1 MRGKRSRAR
10 KRSFF
15 YRQKRLIAFMMAM
28 VMTFTN
34 ISANWNVAYAGAAEE
49 VEFEITGSNLL
60 LSLKEAVA
68 GGNVVSEENLDFTN
82 GPVDK
87 FHELFFGSGVVYEL
101 FPEITGSGM
110 DAELRVFA
118 RLPEEADDAY
128 TVTGDEEIIMMYINN
143 SDVTLN
149 CQTRV
154 DDKSLKQVTVKSFE
168 NVFGD
173 DEIEIISKPSEEIV
187 IDTSENGGNLSDD
200 GDTQNSTAADGNQD
214 GNDGTQVGDG
224 HDSVVEIEDTT
235 TAGTDATGD
244 KETSEDKS
252 EGSTEESATLPEDNA
267 GEVKTEETKT
277 EETQPAGSQ
286 PKETQSKETEAP
298 ESQEKAEEP
307 EIQAEPVASISVNYA
322 PRVAEPSEEAG
333 GAEEKPEPADLPHA
347 SADDTGTKTDEPSI
361 EEPKETEG
369 AAADSTP
376 KETLP
381 PQEALPP
388 VDNGDTG
395 ENGAGTPTNPAVPET
410 PKETEPS
417 APEIPKETEPLAPET
432 PKETEPSAPEVPKET
447 EPSTPEVPKET
458 EPSVPQSPEGTEPS
472 TPETPEETVPQIP
485 EETQPVPGTPDVAT
499 GSEAVQPEETVKAE
513 TAGEH
518 DLVGMGNCSTAKIY
532 SMSLKDVLKKS
543 YPKFRYT
550 ETIDN
555 GVKVTL
561 RANAGVLPS
570 GTTAEIV
577 DVTDNVK
584 DAVTESSEGNIS
596 DIVACDITLKDADG
610 NVLDNDSWIGYVQVT
625 FSGSPVKEVTQ
636 GSETIAVMCINTDV
650 DTTSEVLAP
659 ADVNNLE
666 LVNEITPDHTEGVNQ
681 VNFDAEHFTTY
692 FATGVSDWNWMY
704 TLSVKQI
711 LTDPATNNRYVQW
724 DEVLLKSSNFVNN
737 QFSYADYTLDALKN
751 PGVKQT
757 TADSLVIQKDVFG
770 RNRNAEVE
778 INYLLQDGYYVYRGS
793 DGTGKTV
800 NMDWIEGER
809 VQAVADET
817 YPIYINAQ
825 QYADLKSKTNAH
837 PAEYAG
843 TCGQIPGFFP
853 KERHMHYIPT
863 RYDANA
869 WVISYVRCDKYGG
882 ESEDYK
888 YFRVIFEDEAG
899 EMLKEMSVKENDR
912 PVPPS
917 GIEDLEGWYLR
928 SDLSKKILDPLPQIT
943 NKYAE
948 EHSEVYPGGAKAVV
962 FVAKTTPKPD
972 TGIYKIDVD
981 KDIIKVV
988 IADGTEY
995 EGHDAEDKVEKAR
1008 GGVTAGDTI
1017 TYRVVIKNEGNRPL
1031 TRISV
1036 TDKIMNS
1043 GTLIDLGKFAKI
1055 DRIEPRKSVAFTY
1068 EYTIQAEDVK
1078 EYDHE
1083 LELENRV
1090 EAVASEQDKHG
1101 NPVKD
1106 SDSEDIDLIK
1116 IVVKPVLGI
1125 EKKVSNTT
1133 PKPGERITY
1142 TITVTNRGD
1151 GAAKDIKVTDTVP
1164 EGLGNISTSPKADKI
1179 TGRTYTWNI
1188 KNLEPNGS
1196 RVFKV
1201 YATVDTK
1208 AEPGTQI
1215 SNTAYI
1221 DEAHSSTETITVT
1234 GSRLGITKTA
1244 SEKTVKPG
1252 QTFNYVVKIENTGN
1266 APAKDVMVEDRL
1278 SDHLEFIKAEP
1289 QAGSI
1294 RGNNIKWKIDQV
1306 DAKEVKEIVITVKVK
1321 DNVEPE
1327 TKIYNTATLNGC
1339 QNSNKE
1345 VVEVIGNKV
1354 KITKKANVK
1363 DNKVVAGQE
1372 FTYTLTIQN
1381 LGSKPA
1387 KDVIV
1392 TDKLVPELEFVKS
1405 SPAPYKSDED
1415 INQYQWKIDN
1425 IKACGKAEIT
1435 ITVKV
1440 KDAAA
1445 PGTIISNTALADGKT
1460 SNESLVTVTGSILE
1474 ITKKASQK
1482 AVKPGD
1488 GFHYTLTVK
1497 NTGNATAKDIKVTD
1511 VLPEELEFISSLPY
1525 QETENQGQYEWSIK
1539 SIKAGCDVSIRVYVK
1554 VKESVAP
1561 GTEIFNTA
1569 KAGDIPSNEE
1579 KVTVMDSNLVITKS
1593 VDKTDPRPGDK
1604 VVYTLTIT
1612 NTGNKMSGPSI
1623 VEDRLSDYLEF
1634 VRQESSWTSSLG
1646 WDNTYRWV
1654 LPHLNPDGEIT
1665 ITITAKVKEDTP
1677 AGTVIEN
1684 IGTVNGKESNPVEI
1698 TVTGP
1703 SLGIVKTADDQTPV
1717 KGGFVTYTLKVT
1729 NNGNASAQDVK
1740 VEDRLPMGLEFVTE
1754 GSTPGCTVLDNGKLQ
1769 WTIDEL
1775 EAEKDKDIIIVT
1787 KVTAEA
1793 GNQLSNIGYVDDIP
1807 SVPEVVVV
1815 GELSYTVKFYTDST
1829 SDGNHIAGADR
1840 VIEDATLG
1848 MAIDELAVDT
1858 TLDTDKVPDGYKAEG
1873 IIDLSNSIDKIGDDS
1888 DKNII
1893 RVYLPRRTDL
1903 SYTVNYYKDA
1913 VDGSLIAGDGNFLGS
1928 DVFADQ
1934 EYLKVITGQD
1944 IDRTKYAPYGYT
1956 DEGRVEPESITITTN
1971 VEENVINVIFDK
1983 DSEKTKEVSYRVE
1996 HYLGNE
2002 TSPRDAQTVTVK
2014 VWLDDPGVIP
2024 VTADSLKPN
2033 TYAGYTFKGYEPA
2046 GIKAG
2051 DIMED
2056 GAVIKL
2062 MYTADNT
2069 PGGGGSGGGG
2079 GSSSGGGSGRYGT
2092 TTGGPG
2098 MTAIPEQEVPLA
2110 EAPELAALI
2119 DDGEIP
2125 LAGLPK
2131 TGQETARTELTL
2143 VLSGIFLVMTAV
2155 SRKRR
2160 DEA

>member
-277 EETQPAGSQ
+277 EETQPAGFQ

-369 AAADSTP
+369 AAADSSP

-417 APEIPKETEPLAPET
+417 APEIPKETEPSAPEI

-458 EPSVPQSPEGTEPS
+458 EPSVPESPEGTEPS
-472 TPETPEETVPQIP
+472 APETPEETVPQIP

-681 VNFDAEHFTTY
+681 VNFEAEHFTTY
-692 FATGVSDWNWMY
+692 FATGVNNLNWSY
-704 TLSVKQI
+704 SLSIKQI
-711 LTDPATNNRYVQW
+711 LADPDTNNKYVQM
-724 DEVLLKSSNFVNN
+724 DKVQLKESNFENG
-737 QFSYADYTLDALKN
+737 QFRYDGYTLDALKN
-751 PGVKQT
+751 PGVKM
-757 TADSLVIQKDVFG
+757 AEINDLVIPKDVFD
-770 RNRNAEVE
+770 RKRNAEVE

-793 DGTGKTV
+793 DGTDKTV
-800 NMDWIEGER
+800 NKNWIEDEL
-809 VQAVADET
+809 VQAIDDET
-817 YPIYINAQ
+817 FPIYINAQ
-825 QYADLKSKTNAH
+825 QYAELGKKTNSH
-837 PAEYAG
+837 L
-843 TCGQIPGFFP
+843 P
-853 KERHMHYIPT
+853 KEVGKCDQIDGFRPEDRHMHYVST
-863 RYDANA
+863 RPDANA
-869 WVISYVRCDKYGG
+869 WVISYVRCDKYDG
-882 ESEDYK
+882 EEEQYR
-888 YFRVIFEDEAG
+888 YYRVVFEDETG
-899 EMLKEMSVKENDR
+899 KKLKDSSVKENDR
-912 PVPPS
+912 PDPPS

-962 FVAKTTPKPD
+962 FVAKTTPIPE
-972 TGIYKIDVD
+972 TGRYKIDVD

-988 IADGTEY
+988 TADGTKF
-995 EGHDAEDKVEKAR
+995 EGHDAEDKVEAAR
-1008 GGVTAGDTI
+1008 GGVTAGDII
-1017 TYRVVIKNEGNRPL
+1017 TYKVVIKNEGNRPL
-1031 TRISV
+1031 TNITV

-1043 GTLIDLGKFAKI
+1043 GNPIDLGEHAKI
-1055 DRIEPRKSVAFTY
+1055 DKIEPGKSAVFTY
-1068 EYTIQAEDVK
+1068 DYTIQAEDVK
-1078 EYDHE
+1078 VFNREF
-1083 LELENRV
+1083 ELENRV
-1090 EAVASEQDKHG
+1090 EAVASEKDKH
-1101 NPVKD
+1101 NQPVKD
-1106 SDSEDIDLIK
+1106 SDSEDIDLIEIPK
-1116 IVVKPVLGI
+1116 EPILEI
-1125 EKKVSNTT
+1125 EKKVDNKA

-1142 TITVTNRGD
+1142 TITVSNTGD

-1164 EGLGNISTSPKADKI
+1164 VELMDISTYPSANRS
-1179 TGRTYTWNI
+1179 GRTYTWSI
-1188 KNLEPNGS
+1188 KNLGPGRTLE
-1196 RVFKV
+1196 FKIH
-1201 YATVDTK
+1201 ATVDPK
-1208 AEPGTQI
+1208 AEPGTLI

-1221 DEAHSSTETITVT
+1221 DEAHTSTENITVT
-1234 GSRLGITKTA
+1234 GSRLGIIKTA
-1244 SEKTVKPG
+1244 SEKQVKPG
-1252 QTFNYVVKIENTGN
+1252 QTFNYTLKIENTGN
-1266 APAKDVMVEDRL
+1266 APAKNVKVEDKL
-1278 SDHLEFIKAEP
+1278 SSNLVFVKANPE
-1289 QAGSI
+1289 ATSI
-1294 RGNNIKWKIDQV
+1294 RGNTINWTIDQI
-1306 DAKEVKEIVITVKVK
+1306 DAKSSKEIVLTVKVK

-1327 TKIYNTATLNGC
+1327 TKIHNIATLLNGC
-1339 QNSNKE
+1339 INSNKE
-1345 VVEVIGNKV
+1345 TVEVIGNKV

-1363 DNKVVAGQE
+1363 DNKVEAGQE

-1381 LGSKPA
+1381 QSSKYA

-1392 TDKLVPELEFVKS
+1392 TDTLVPELEFVKS
-1405 SPAPYKSDED
+1405 SPAPYKSDETS
-1415 INQYQWKIDN
+1415 NQYQWKIGS
-1425 IKACGKAEIT
+1425 IKPCGKAEIT

-1440 KDAAA
+1440 KDTVA
-1445 PGTIISNTALADGKT
+1445 PKTVISNTAFADDKPSNT
-1460 SNESLVTVTGSILE
+1460 STVTVTGSMLE
-1474 ITKKASQK
+1474 IIKKASRK
-1482 AVKPGD
+1482 AVKPGEA
-1488 GFHYTLTVK
+1488 FYYTLTVK
-1497 NTGNATAKDIKVTD
+1497 NTGNATAKNVRITD
-1511 VLPEELEFISSLPY
+1511 VLPEELEFVRSFPGTS
-1525 QETENQGQYEWSIK
+1525 TVDQGQYEWSIK
-1539 SIKAGCDVSIRVYVK
+1539 SIKGGCDISIRVHVK
-1554 VKESVAP
+1554 VKDSIVP

-1569 KAGDIPSNEE
+1569 KVGDIPSNEE
-1579 KVTVMDSNLVITKS
+1579 KVTVMDSNLVITKE
-1593 VDKTDPRPGDK
+1593 VNKTDPRPGDK
-1604 VVYTLTIT
+1604 VVYTLIIK
-1612 NTGNKMSGPSI
+1612 NTGNKMSGPST
-1623 VEDRLSDYLEF
+1623 VEDRLSDNLEF
-1634 VRQESSWTSSLG
+1634 IRSESTGAAISG
-1646 WDNTYRWV
+1646 GNNTYSWM
-1654 LPHLNPDGEIT
+1654 LPPLNPSEESK
-1665 ITITAKVKEDTP
+1665 ITITARVKGSTP
-1677 AGTVIEN
+1677 AKTVIKN
-1684 IGTVNGKESNPVEI
+1684 IGTVCGRESNPVEI

-1703 SLGIVKTADDQTPV
+1703 SLGIAKSADNQTPV
-1717 KGGFVTYTLKVT
+1717 KGGLVTYKLNVT
-1729 NNGNASAQDVK
+1729 NSGNASAQDVK
-1740 VEDRLPMGLEFVTE
+1740 VTDKLPEGLELVTD
-1754 GSTPGCTVLDNGKLQ
+1754 GTTPGYEVLDNGTLR
-1769 WTIDEL
+1769 WTIAEL
-1775 EAEKDKDIIIVT
+1775 KARDSKEIMIVT
-1787 KVTAEA
+1787 RVTAEA
-1793 GNQLSNIGYVDDIP
+1793 GTTLSNIGYVDGTP
-1807 SVPEVVVV
+1807 SNQEKVVVD
-1815 GELSYTVKFYTDST
+1815 ELSYTVKFYTD
-1829 SDGNHIAGADR
+1829 HIADENYITGADR
-1840 VIEDATLG
+1840 AYDDATLG
-1848 MAIDELAVDT
+1848 MPINNLQVDRI
-1858 TLDTDKVPDGYKAEG
+1858 LDADKVPDGYKAEG
-1873 IIDLSNSIDKIGDDS
+1873 VIDFDNSIAKIGDDS
-1888 DKNII
+1888 EKNII
-1893 RVYLPRRTDL
+1893 RVYLPKRDDL

-1913 VDGSLIAGDGNFLGS
+1913 IDASQTVGEGNLLGRELVS
-1928 DVFADQ
+1928 NQRYQDV
-1934 EYLKVITGQD
+1934 INGQH

-1956 DEGRVEPESITITTN
+1956 DVGRVEPESIIITTN

-1983 DSEKTKEVSYRVE
+1983 DPEKTKEVSYRVE
-1996 HYLGNE
+1996 HYLDGE
-2002 TSPRDAQTVTVK
+2002 TSPRDVKTVTGK
-2014 VWLDDPGVIP
+2014 VWLDDPGMIP
-2024 VTADSLKPN
+2024 VTEESLKPN
-2033 TYAGYTFKGYEPA
+2033 TYAGYTFTGYEPA

-2051 DIMED
+2051 VMVED
-2056 GAVIKL
+2056 GVVIKL
-2062 MYTADNT
+2062 MYTASNT
-2069 PGGGGSGGGG
+2069 PGG
-2079 GSSSGGGSGRYGT
+2079 GSSSGGGGGGGSRRYGT